1 MFNILNGIRVL
12 DLTTVVLG
20 PFATQMLGDFGAS
33 VIKIENLD
41 GDMMRAVRPGSSD
54 EMGAGFV
61 NCNRN
66 KDCIALNLKSNEG
79 KDIFYKLVKNADA
92 VVHNMRNKTAV
103 NLGIGYEDLKKV
115 KPDLVYCGAQGFG
128 EEGPSSD
135 VPAYDDIIQAA
146 SGLSYLNS
154 DSEGRPRYLPTIV
167 ADKVAGLQL
176 TIAVLGGLINKLRTG
191 EGCFIE
197 SPMFEGLV
205 AFLMVEQMAGYSYV
219 PSVGGTG
226 YDRLTAPFR
235 RPYPTADGFIAIL
248 PYSTKNWVDF
258 FTMMNRPEL
267 ADLEIVRDPIKRS
280 ENINTLYERL
290 YEIAPEKTTDEWC
303 EVLRNANIPHT
314 RVNRLDDL
322 LEDTHL
328 QQVGLFEE
336 YEHPSEGKMRRVRS
350 HYSMQ
355 GINESQDNPTQLIG
369 QSTHRVLSELG
380 YTEEEIRTLEASN
393 VVKLSAVNV

>member
-20 PFATQMLGDFGAS
+20 PFATQMLGDFGAT

-66 KDCIALNLKSNEG
+66 KDCIAVNLKSAEG
-79 KDIFYKLVKNADA
+79 KEIFYQLVKSADA

-103 NLGIGYEDLKKV
+103 SLGIGYEDLKKI
-115 KPDLVYCGAQGFG
+115 KTDLVYCGAQGFG
-128 EEGPSSD
+128 EKGPSSD

-154 DSEGRPRYLPTIV
+154 DSEGQPRYLPTIV
-167 ADKVAGLQL
+167 ADKVSGLQL
-176 TIAVLGGLINKLRTG
+176 AIAVLGGLINKLRTG
-191 EGCFIE
+191 EGCYIE

-205 AFLMVEQMAGYSYV
+205 AFLMAEQMAGYSYV
-219 PSVGGTG
+219 PATGGTG
-226 YDRLTAPFR
+226 YDRLTAPYR
-235 RPYPTADGFIAIL
+235 RPYPTSDGFIAIL

-267 ADLEIVRDPIKRS
+267 ADLEIVRNPIKRS

-290 YEIAPEKTTDEWC
+290 YEIAPQKTTDEWC
-303 EVLRNANIPHT
+303 EILRGANIPHT
-314 RVNRLDDL
+314 RVNHLDDL
-322 LEDTHL
+322 LDDPHL
-328 QQVGLFEE
+328 QEVGLFEE
-336 YEHPSEGKMRRVRS
+336 YEHPSEGKMRQVKS
-350 HYSMQ
+350 HYNMQ
-355 GINESQDNPTQLIG
+355 GIEQFKDNPTQLIG
-369 QSTHRVLSELG
+369 QSTKAILSELG
-380 YTEEEIRTLEASN
+380 YSEQEIKKFTETK
-393 VVKLSAVNV
+393 VVKAT

>member
-20 PFATQMLGDFGAS
+20 PFATQMLGDFGAT

-66 KDCIALNLKSNEG
+66 KDCIAVNLKSAEG
-79 KDIFYKLVKNADA
+79 KEIFYQLVKSADA

-103 NLGIGYEDLKKV
+103 SLGIGYEDLKKI
-115 KPDLVYCGAQGFG
+115 KTDLVYCGAQGFG
-128 EEGPSSD
+128 EKGPSSD

-154 DSEGRPRYLPTIV
+154 DSEGQPRYLPTIV
-167 ADKVAGLQL
+167 ADKVSGLQL
-176 TIAVLGGLINKLRTG
+176 AIAVLGGLINKLRTG
-191 EGCFIE
+191 EGCYIE

-205 AFLMVEQMAGYSYV
+205 AFLMAEQMAGYSYV
-219 PSVGGTG
+219 PATGGTG

-235 RPYPTADGFIAIL
+235 RPYPTSDGFIAIL

-267 ADLEIVRDPIKRS
+267 ADLEIVRNPIKRS

-290 YEIAPEKTTDEWC
+290 YEIAPQKTTDEWC
-303 EVLRNANIPHT
+303 EILRDANIPHT
-314 RVNRLDDL
+314 RVNHLDDL
-322 LEDTHL
+322 LEDPHL
-328 QQVGLFEE
+328 QEVGLFEE
-336 YEHPSEGKMRRVRS
+336 YEHPSEGKMRQVKS

-355 GINESQDNPTQLIG
+355 GIEHSKDSPTQLIG
-369 QSTHRVLSELG
+369 QSTQAILSELG
-380 YTEEEIRTLEASN
+380 YSEQDIKRFAESN
-393 VVKLSAVNV
+393 VVKVTSESS

>member
-20 PFATQMLGDFGAS
+20 PFATQMLGDFGAT

-66 KDCIALNLKSNEG
+66 KDCIAINLKSAEG
-79 KDIFYKLVKNADA
+79 KEIFYQLVKSADA

-103 NLGIGYEDLKKV
+103 SLGIGYEDLKKI
-115 KPDLVYCGAQGFG
+115 KTDLVYCGAQGFG
-128 EEGPSSD
+128 EKGPSSD

-154 DSEGRPRYLPTIV
+154 DSEGQPRYLPTIV
-167 ADKVAGLQL
+167 ADKVSGLQL
-176 TIAVLGGLINKLRTG
+176 AIAVLGGLINKLRTG
-191 EGCFIE
+191 EGCYIE

-205 AFLMVEQMAGYSYV
+205 AFLMAEQMAGYSYV
-219 PSVGGTG
+219 PATGGTG
-226 YDRLTAPFR
+226 YDRLTAPYR
-235 RPYPTADGFIAIL
+235 RPYPTSDGFIAIL

-267 ADLEIVRDPIKRS
+267 ADLEIVRNPIKRS

-290 YEIAPEKTTDEWC
+290 YEIAPQKTTDEWC
-303 EVLRNANIPHT
+303 EILRGANIPHT
-314 RVNRLDDL
+314 RVNHLDDL
-322 LEDTHL
+322 LEDPHL
-328 QQVGLFEE
+328 QEVGLFEE
-336 YEHPSEGKMRRVRS
+336 YEHPSEGKMRQVKS
-350 HYSMQ
+350 HYNMQ
-355 GINESQDNPTQLIG
+355 GIEQFKDNPTQLIG
-369 QSTHRVLSELG
+369 QSTQAILSELG
-380 YTEEEIRTLEASN
+380 YSEQEIKKFTESK
-393 VVKLSAVNV
+393 VVKVT